1 MTSPE
6 QADVEAMR
14 EECKRLAEQFANQ
27 KIASGTMGARDARF
41 ALFAAIDR
49 LAAVALHPQPPDV
62 HLAQAQGQAPAAQ
75 RSSGDEAERLALT
88 QAFNAGRDFEHE
100 RQAALQA
107 QALAPRDAWR
117 EHVEQRLRTW
127 RQRTVNRSGDQLA
140 LDDFMDKD
148 SLDDLIDFVCD
159 EWAGP
164 QGEQDDPKG
173 IPPPKMTIAGEG
185 PDRGHWW
192 SGSEPNEQNWYEQNV
207 SAEGIEEA
215 SKP

>member
-1 MTSPE
+1 MTAPSELPPLPE
-6 QADVEAMR
+6 LERSFLCTKCQHTEPTDLPLDRHPSCPKCFYTGWVLQNHGYTASQMR
-14 EECKRLAEQFANQ
+14 
-27 KIASGTMGARDARF
+27 TY
-41 ALFAAIDR
+41 
-49 LAAVALHPQPPDV
+49 
-62 HLAQAQGQAPAAQ
+62 
-75 RSSGDEAERLALT
+75 
-88 QAFNAGRDFEHE
+88 
-100 RQAALQA
+100 ALQA

-164 QGEQDDPKG
+164 QGEQDRPKG